1 VLHSLK
7 DAGYDVHGDNY
18 KKSSVQITPGGK

>member
-7 DAGYDVHGDNY
+7 DAGYDVHGENY
-18 KKSSVQITPGGK
+18 EKSSVQITPGGK